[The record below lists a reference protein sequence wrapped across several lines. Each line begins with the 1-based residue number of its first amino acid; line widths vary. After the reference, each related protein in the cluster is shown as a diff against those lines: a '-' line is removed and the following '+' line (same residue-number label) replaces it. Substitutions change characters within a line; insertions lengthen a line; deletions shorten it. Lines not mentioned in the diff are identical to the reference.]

1 LKLMNMTA
9 FVDSKMTFEEATAG
23 TKAPREIIDKLCLVD
38 VRYQAFDGQ
47 LHQGQLIIHQEV
59 QMDIVEIFGFIEQ
72 TAFPVFQVVPI
83 VKYDWSDDLSM
94 ADNNTSAF
102 NYRLV
107 LGTDRLSNHAFGRA
121 LDINP
126 YLNPVIDEDGRIDPP
141 GARYLPNRTGTLDDS
156 HLVVREFLNRG
167 WRWGGH
173 FKPNKDYHHFD
184 KPG

>member
-1 LKLMNMTA
+1 MNMTA
-9 FVDSKMTFEEATAG
+9 IVDSRMTFGEATSG
-23 TKAPREIIDKLCLVD
+23 TWAPREIINKLCLVD
-38 VRYQAFDGQ
+38 VRYHAFDGQ

-59 QMDIVEIFGFIEQ
+59 KTDIVEIFGLIEQ
-72 TAFPVFQVVPI
+72 TVFPVFQVVPI

-107 LGTDRLSNHAFGRA
+107 LGTDTLSNHAFGRA

-141 GARYLPNRTGTLDDS
+141 GANYIPNRAGTFDDS
-156 HLVVREFLNRG
+156 HPVVREFLNRG

-173 FKPNKDYHHFD
+173 FKTKKDYHHFD
-184 KPG
+184 KAG

>member
-1 LKLMNMTA
+1 MNMTA

-23 TKAPREIIDKLCLVD
+23 TKAPREIINKLCLVD
-38 VRYQAFDGQ
+38 VRYHTFDGQ

-59 QMDIVEIFGFIEQ
+59 KMDIVEIFGFIEQ

-107 LGTDRLSNHAFGRA
+107 LGTDRLSNHALGRA

-141 GARYLPNRTGTLDDS
+141 GARYLPNRAGTFDDS
-156 HLVVREFLNRG
+156 HPVVREFLNRG

-173 FKPNKDYHHFD
+173 FKPKKDYHHFD

>member
-1 LKLMNMTA
+1 MNLTA
-9 FVDSKMTFEEATAG
+9 IVDSRMTFDEATAG
-23 TKAPREIIDKLCLVD
+23 TRAPREIIGKLCLVE
-38 VRYQAFDGQ
+38 VRYRAFDGR
-47 LHQGQLIIHQEV
+47 LHQGQLIVHQEV
-59 QMDIVEIFGFIEQ
+59 KTDIVEIFGLLEQ
-72 TAFPVFQVVPI
+72 RAFPVYQVIPI

-107 LGTDRLSNHAFGRA
+107 LGTDRLSNHAFGKA
-121 LDINP
+121 VDINP

-141 GARYLPNRTGTLDDS
+141 GASYIPERAGTFDDS
-156 HLVVREFLNRG
+156 HPVVHEFLNRG

-173 FKPNKDYHHFD
+173 FRPKIDYHHFD

>member
-1 LKLMNMTA
+1 LILMNMTA
-9 FVDSKMTFEEATAG
+9 IVDSRMTFEEATAG
-23 TKAPREIIDKLCLVD
+23 TRALREIIDKLYLVD
-38 VRYQAFDGQ
+38 VRYRAFDGR

-59 QMDIVEIFGFIEQ
+59 KTDIVEIFGLIEQ
-72 TAFPVFQVVPI
+72 TVFPVFQVVPI

-121 LDINP
+121 VDINP
-126 YLNPVIDEDGRIDPP
+126 YLNPVIDGEGRIDPP
-141 GARYLPNRTGTLDDS
+141 GASYIPERAGTFDDS
-156 HLVVREFLNRG
+156 HPVVREFLNRG
-167 WRWGGH
+167 WRGH
-173 FKPNKDYHHFD
+173 FNPKKDYHHFD

>member
-1 LKLMNMTA
+1 MDNTA
-9 FVDSKMTFEEATAG
+9 IVDSRMSFEEATFRTGAS
-23 TKAPREIIDKLCLVD
+23 REIIDKLRLIE
-38 VRYQAFDGQ
+38 VRYRAFDGL
-47 LHQGQLIIHQEV
+47 LHQGQLVIHEEVKGDII
-59 QMDIVEIFGFIEQ
+59 EIFRLIER

-107 LGTDRLSNHAFGRA
+107 QGTDRLSNHAFGRA
-121 LDINP
+121 VDINP

-141 GARYLPNRTGTLDDS
+141 GASYIPAGAGTLKES
-156 HLVVREFLNRG
+156 NPVVQEFLIRG

-173 FKPNKDYHHFD
+173 FKPKKDYHHFD
-184 KPG
+184 KTG

>member
-1 LKLMNMTA
+1 MNMTA

-23 TKAPREIIDKLCLVD
+23 TKAPREIINKLCLID
-38 VRYQAFDGQ
+38 VRYHTFDGQ

-59 QMDIVEIFGFIEQ
+59 KMDIAEIFGFIEQ

-141 GARYLPNRTGTLDDS
+141 GARYLPNRAGTFDDS
-156 HLVVREFLNRG
+156 HPVVREFLNRG

-173 FKPNKDYHHFD
+173 FKPKKDYHHFD

>member
-1 LKLMNMTA
+1 MNMTA

-23 TKAPREIIDKLCLVD
+23 TKAPREIINKLCLVD
-38 VRYQAFDGQ
+38 VRYHAFDGQ

-59 QMDIVEIFGFIEQ
+59 KMDIVEIFGFIEQ

-83 VKYDWSDDLSM
+83 VKYGWSDDLSM

-156 HLVVREFLNRG
+156 HPVVREFLNRG